1 MINTNG
7 LGMESKGEIFVHPRN
22 NLFYSG
28 ARFSASSE
36 TQGGGGG
43 VVGARGNKSGKEM
56 KRCWFTSKA
65 EPATLHFFVRLIS
78 SRPN

>member
-7 LGMESKGEIFVHPRN
+7 LGMESKGVHPRN
-22 NLFYSG
+22 NLLYSG

-36 TQGGGGG
+36 TQGGGG

>member
-7 LGMESKGEIFVHPRN
+7 LGMESKGVHPRN
-22 NLFYSG
+22 NLLYSG

-43 VVGARGNKSGKEM
+43 CRGERK
-56 KRCWFTSKA
+56 
-65 EPATLHFFVRLIS
+65 
-78 SRPN
+78 